1 MSASFRLSDLGAER
15 TVLLWMCVLI
25 FVNQLG
31 FGGIVPAMPL
41 YAESFGISASAIG
54 LAVAIYGLA
63 RAVIAMPTGQLCDRL
78 GRRPTLAIGGA
89 ISALGNLWCAETDS
103 FVWFLIARFVAGAGA
118 GLVLTAG
125 QVVLADISRAPYR
138 ARMMAIYQGV
148 FLFAVGMGPLPGGW
162 LAAEY
167 GLTAPFYAY
176 TVAAVV
182 VGVLAFIAVPE
193 TRDFKATGSQATT
206 NAVPRVPFK
215 TQVAQLMRDLGFVLA
230 GLVSFVNAFTRTG
243 ALFAIVPLYGATQL
257 GLSTT
262 EVGFAIATAS
272 IAGLVVTYPA
282 GAIADRYGRKMVI
295 VPMLVVMAGSYAL
308 YASATTFL
316 WFILAS
322 LAWGIAAAASG
333 STPAAY
339 AADRAPP
346 GMNAAAMSTFRLL
359 GDMGY
364 VVGPILMGVIVDLA
378 DAETAFVVSAGTLL
392 LVGALFAR
400 WAPESGRRGA

>member
-1 MSASFRLSDLGAER
+1 
-15 TVLLWMCVLI
+15 MCVLI

-54 LAVAIYGLA
+54 VAVAVYGLA

-89 ISALGNLWCAETDS
+89 VSALGNLWCAETDS
-103 FVWFLIARFVAGAGA
+103 FVWFLVARFVAGAGA

-125 QVVLADISRAPYR
+125 QVVLADISRPPYR

-167 GLTAPFYAY
+167 GLAAPFYAY
-176 TVAAVV
+176 TVAAAV
-182 VGVLAFIAVPE
+182 VGVLAFVAVPE
-193 TRDFKATGSQATT
+193 TRGFRASGTT
-206 NAVPRVPFK
+206 SSAPSPVVPFK
-215 TQVAQLMRDLGFVLA
+215 AQVKQLMRDLGFVLA

-272 IAGLVVTYPA
+272 IAGLFVTYPA
-282 GAIADRYGRKMVI
+282 GAVADRYGRKMVI
-295 VPMLVVMAGSYAL
+295 VPMLVLMAGSYAL
-308 YASATTFL
+308 YASATTFT

-322 LAWGIAAAASG
+322 LAWGVAAAASG

-364 VVGPILMGVIVDLA
+364 VVGPILMGLIVDLS
-378 DAETAFVVSAGTLL
+378 DAGTAFIVSAAALL
-392 LVGALFAR
+392 LVGASFAY
-400 WAPESGRRGA
+400 WAPETGRRAT

>member
-1 MSASFRLSDLGAER
+1 MSASFRLNELGAER
-15 TVLLWMCVLI
+15 RVLLWMCVLI

-31 FGGIVPAMPL
+31 FGSIVPAMPL
-41 YAESFGISASAIG
+41 YADSFGISASAIG
-54 LAVAIYGLA
+54 FAVAIYGLA
-63 RAVIAMPTGQLCDRL
+63 RAVVAMPTGQLCDRL
-78 GRRPTLAIGGA
+78 GRRPTLAIGGV

-103 FVWFLIARFVAGAGA
+103 FTWFLLARFVAGAGA

-125 QVVLADISRAPYR
+125 QVVLADISRPPYR

-167 GLTAPFYAY
+167 SLTAPFYAY
-176 TVAAVV
+176 TAAAAV
-182 VGVLAFIAVPE
+182 VGVLAYVVVPE
-193 TRDFKATGSQATT
+193 TRDFRASGSPASGVTPT
-206 NAVPRVPFK
+206 VPFK
-215 TQVAQLMRDLGFVLA
+215 VQVGQLMRDFGFVLA

-243 ALFAIVPLYGATQL
+243 ALFAIVPLYGAIQL

-282 GAIADRYGRKMVI
+282 GAIADRYGRKLVI
-295 VPMLVVMAGSYAL
+295 VPMLVVMACSYGL
-308 YASATTFL
+308 YASATTFA

-364 VVGPILMGVIVDLA
+364 VVGPVLMGLIVDIA
-378 DAETAFVVSAGTLL
+378 DAETAFIVSAATLL

-400 WAPESGRRGA
+400 WAPETGRRSE

>member
-1 MSASFRLSDLGAER
+1 MSAAFRLSELGAER
-15 TVLLWMCVLI
+15 RVLLWMCVLI

-41 YAESFGISASAIG
+41 YADSFGISASAIG
-54 LAVAIYGLA
+54 FAVAIYGLA

-103 FVWFLIARFVAGAGA
+103 FVWFLVARFVAGAGA
-118 GLVLTAG
+118 GLILTAG
-125 QVVLADISRAPYR
+125 QVVLADISRPPYR
-138 ARMMAIYQGV
+138 ARMMSIYQGV

-176 TVAAVV
+176 TGAAALA
-182 VGVLAFIAVPE
+182 GVLAFVAVPE
-193 TRDFKATGSQATT
+193 TRDFRASGSPAPSV
-206 NAVPRVPFK
+206 APKVAFK
-215 TQVAQLMRDLGFVLA
+215 VQVGQLMRDLGFVLA

-308 YASATTFL
+308 YASATTFA
-316 WFILAS
+316 WFIFAS
-322 LAWGIAAAASG
+322 IAWGIAAAASG

-364 VVGPILMGVIVDLA
+364 VVGPVLMGVIVDLA
-378 DAETAFVVSAGTLL
+378 DAETAFIVSAATLL
-392 LVGALFAR
+392 LVGASFAR
-400 WAPESGRRGA
+400 WAPETARRPI